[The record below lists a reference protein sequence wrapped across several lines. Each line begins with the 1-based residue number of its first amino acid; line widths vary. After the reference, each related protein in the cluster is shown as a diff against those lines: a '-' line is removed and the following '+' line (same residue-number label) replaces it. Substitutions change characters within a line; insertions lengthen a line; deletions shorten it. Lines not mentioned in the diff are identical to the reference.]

1 MGHFLK
7 SLAIAALTALLLSAP
22 TARAEGDDEVFNAIT
37 GEDLVAL
44 LQTQGIAAS
53 LTQDGYGDPLII
65 AEAGNLAFSVIT
77 YNCNGD
83 ANAACGRLQLA
94 AQFRLPD
101 GASETD
107 IAMMNAYNQQ
117 YLFGRAYIDPYGSAT
132 VDYTIN
138 LSHGVTEDN
147 LVDNLVIWIH
157 VLDNFVT
164 GLNWSSVST

>member
-1 MGHFLK
+1 MGSFSKMLM
-7 SLAIAALTALLLSAP
+7 SAALAAILLASSA
-22 TARAEGDDEVFNAIT
+22 ARAQDESEIFNAIT
-37 GEDLVAL
+37 GEDLVEL

-53 LTQDGYGDPLII
+53 LTQDGYGDPLIV
-65 AEAGNLAFSVIT
+65 AEVGNLAFSIIT
-77 YNCNGD
+77 YNCNGSS
-83 ANAACGRLQLA
+83 NAACARLQLA
-94 AQFRLPD
+94 AQFHLPD

-138 LSHGVTEDN
+138 LNQGVTEDN
-147 LVDNLVIWIH
+147 LVDNLNIWIH

-164 GLNWSSVST
+164 GLGWSVST